1 MDVYSLC
8 QHFKFL
14 HSWVN
19 TIPGYY
25 GVCRSDSGSS
35 IGLFFFFFSNS
46 LYPAPANPWW
56 PHVKFHHKRKDSVI
70 ISPTSCFYLEKIIS
84 PRSIFVGFSKTF
96 HSGQNCFLSL
106 LSHTKGGTQLWYNEV
121 IEDCRFFCGGCS
133 WLGTN
138 HLHLSSRWKQTRIW
152 LFFIYRSSKLSAWC
166 FFSASR
172 FVQFQRWLPDLYQ
185 TYLPA
190 ADISFYPVM
199 PGFLELILSKKHPKS
214 LWHRRHISKEWATKQ
229 LVRAIFTF
237 GCIWKNM

>member
-84 PRSIFVGFSKTF
+84 PWSIFVGFSKTF

-121 IEDCRFFCGGCS
+121 IEDCHFFCGGCS

-138 HLHLSSRWKQTRIW
+138 HLHLSSRWKQTRIYFS
-152 LFFIYRSSKLSAWC
+152 LFTAALNCQRDASSLPPALSSFNVGSLTYIRPTSLQLTSLFIL
-166 FFSASR
+166 
-172 FVQFQRWLPDLYQ
+172 
-185 TYLPA
+185 
-190 ADISFYPVM
+190 
-199 PGFLELILSKKHPKS
+199 
-214 LWHRRHISKEWATKQ
+214 
-229 LVRAIFTF
+229 
-237 GCIWKNM
+237 